1 MDALSTRIASRK
13 FDTVK
18 RGYDRDAVDSWLSKV
33 GDEVGKLE
41 DALRVARSQ
50 VDELER
56 RSRNVN
62 NADTVVS
69 TAFLAAADSKAKL
82 IAEAEERARHIIA
95 KAEQHAAMLSGRSGE
110 PSEQV
115 EEMLR
120 EAKLRLEESERFA
133 TARRAEAE
141 REAAAIIE
149 AAKRR
154 VADTEAAPATE
165 EAEAAADELGRLVQT
180 LGSLK
185 EAARKGLE
193 EVVSLDADIEAVI
206 GDE

>member
-1 MDALSTRIASRK
+1 MDALSTRVASRK
-13 FDTVK
+13 FETVK
-18 RGYDRDAVDSWLSKV
+18 RGYDPQAVDSWLSKV
-33 GDEVGKLE
+33 GDEVAKLE

-50 VDELER
+50 VDDLER
-56 RSRNVN
+56 RTRKVS

-82 IAEAEERARHIIA
+82 IAEAEERARDIIA
-95 KAEQHAAMLSGRSGE
+95 AAEQRAAMLAGGSGE
-110 PSEQV
+110 PDRNV

-149 AAKRR
+149 AAKQR
-154 VADTEAAPATE
+154 VAETEGATPDH
-165 EAEAAADELGRLVQT
+165 EADAAADELGRLVQT

-193 EVVSLDADIEAVI
+193 EVASLDADIDAVI